1 MPPQLLKMHSQLCSN
16 ILCTACCRDQEV
28 YLDALVSICDESYE
42 KAEHHVDEEGDE
54 RVEVDPAEQPHHDVL
69 LRELSK
75 RREHVVPVHQG
86 EEAFG
91 HAAQTLKLAHLLQIH
106 ADIRD
111 NTRLITCLKD
121 YVQEGKK
128 KTRGHFHTSI
138 A

>member
-1 MPPQLLKMHSQLCSN
+1 M
-16 ILCTACCRDQEV
+16 
-28 YLDALVSICDESYE
+28 YLDTLISICDESYE

-69 LRELSK
+69 LREFGK

-91 HAAQTLKLAHLLQIH
+91 HAAQTLKLAQVSQIH

-121 YVQEGKK
+121 YVQGKK
-128 KTRGHFHTSI
+128 NKRSFSHI
-138 A
+138 YCLN